1 MCCYISVFFIEEFY
15 DFCLEQTFIKV
26 LIEEM
31 NNKEVKKIKE
41 KEERKEENMDNLRTI
56 AEKLVDNF
64 DEYEEIIYK
73 LRDVGVSDE
82 KIYNIF
88 YEILKDIIE

>member
-1 MCCYISVFFIEEFY
+1 MNKYE
-15 DFCLEQTFIKV
+15 KV
-26 LIEEM
+26 
-31 NNKEVKKIKE
+31 KENKE

-64 DEYEEIIYK
+64 SEYEEIIYK
-73 LRDVGVSDE
+73 LSDLGVSDE

>member
-1 MCCYISVFFIEEFY
+1 MNKYE
-15 DFCLEQTFIKV
+15 KV
-26 LIEEM
+26 KE
-31 NNKEVKKIKE
+31 NNKNKE
-41 KEERKEENMDNLRTI
+41 KKENNMDNLRTI

-64 DEYEEIIYK
+64 SEYEEIIYK
-73 LRDVGVSDE
+73 LSDLGVSDE